1 MGLSLTPPPPQTT
14 YKGKLGTKKGNQAG
28 IVGVETRRE
37 VLASLIE
44 SALQVDHENEREQ
57 ERLPSKAARESK
69 TMSSEI
75 SCEWAGPPACVWAEL
90 KLGITQKAGG

>member
-75 SCEWAGPPACVWAEL
+75 SCEWAGPPARVWAEL
-90 KLGITQKAGG
+90 ELGITQKAGG